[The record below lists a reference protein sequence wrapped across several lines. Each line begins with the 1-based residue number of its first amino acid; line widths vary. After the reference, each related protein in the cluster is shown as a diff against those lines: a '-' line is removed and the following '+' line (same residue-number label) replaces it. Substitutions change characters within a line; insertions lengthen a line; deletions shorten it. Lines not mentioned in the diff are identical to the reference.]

1 MPIAENGSE
10 FSEYSDRAPVVPTD
24 APLAIVYAG
33 IICCAIM
40 AIIVLAVAAAA

>member
-10 FSEYSDRAPVVPTD
+10 FSEHSDRTPVVPTD

-40 AIIVLAVAAAA
+40 AIVVVAVAAAA